1 MTFSEEVFE
10 SVRATATD
18 VANSSILT
26 WEDTNKSSWDD
37 YVESNS
43 SNGELN
49 ITAAYQTEQEWN
61 MARSRTYSKLY
72 DTAFETAWKELYPDT
87 EFNYIENENE
97 NS

>member
-10 SVRATATD
+10 SVRTTATD

-37 YVESNS
+37 YVAANS

-49 ITAAYQTEQEWN
+49 STSTYQNELAWTNDYNKIYKTEYKRE
-61 MARSRTYSKLY
+61 
-72 DTAFETAWKELYPDT
+72 FETAWKDVHGD
-87 EFNYIENENE
+87 
-97 NS
+97 S